1 MEMEVGLTKFGI
13 AEYAA
18 PTKLKINAPFR
29 PPDIT
34 FQPHEPDAQRVLEA
48 LQDKAEPLHLR
59 TRDAGTRE
67 RGTRAGRGTATGRV
81 GPPGQGRDE
90 VGGRIILVDTLR
102 RL

>member
-67 RGTRAGRGTATGRV
+67 RGTRAGRGTVRRQRDGWDHRDRV
-81 GPPGQGRDE
+81 GTRSE
-90 VGGRIILVDTLR
+90 VG
-102 RL
+102 